1 MNRHLLFAMA
11 GSLVLIVLAAA
22 KEPNSSIVMRN
33 RQDEVIGSATLLPA
47 KQGINIRLDLTHLPP
62 GEHALHIHQ
71 NAKCDGPG
79 FQSAGPHFNPEGKK
93 HGLENPEGPHA
104 GDMGNFMASS
114 KGTAGTTVLALGVTL
129 GTDRHSVFSNGG
141 TALVIHAK
149 ADDMTSDPEGNA
161 GDRIACGEILK

>member
-1 MNRHLLFAMA
+1 MNRHLLFAMV
-11 GSLVLIVLAAA
+11 GSLILVVLVAS
-22 KEPNSSIVMRN
+22 KEPNLSVVMRN
-33 RQDEVIGSATLLPA
+33 AQDEVIGSATLMPA
-47 KQGINIRLDLTHLPP
+47 KQGVNIRLDLTHLPP

-71 NAKCDGPG
+71 NAKCEGPS

-93 HGLENPEGPHA
+93 HGLANLEGPHA
-104 GDMGNFMASS
+104 GDMRNFMVSS
-114 KGTAGTTVLALGVTL
+114 KGTAGTTVLAPGLTL

-161 GDRIACGEILK
+161 GDRIACGVIFR